1 MESYALPCVFN
12 IRKGV
17 DWRIQRKGEGPVTL
31 ALLVQTKV
39 KQEREEELL
48 NG

>member
-1 MESYALPCVFN
+1 MLCHVYS
-12 IRKGV
+12 IKGV
-17 DWRIQRKGEGPVTL
+17 DWRAQRKGEGPVTL